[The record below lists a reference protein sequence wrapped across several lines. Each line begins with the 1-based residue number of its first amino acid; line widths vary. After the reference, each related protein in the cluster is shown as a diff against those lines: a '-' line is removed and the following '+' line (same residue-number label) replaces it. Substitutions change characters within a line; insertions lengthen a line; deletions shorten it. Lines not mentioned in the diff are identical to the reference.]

1 LKNYLLFFTLFCF
14 ISCTL
19 PTEPQ
24 FLKVSNVEVKDMS
37 FDNVTINSFLHYHNP
52 NNIKGQFKATDITVT
67 VNDIDVGNLNQLET
81 VMIPSKSNFSI
92 PVTISFPPKDILKKK
107 GLLKSVLQAYAND
120 KVALHYL
127 GTMTF
132 TIAGKDF
139 KIPIDFKDDIILKK

>member
-1 LKNYLLFFTLFCF
+1 M
-14 ISCTL
+14 ISCSL

-24 FLKVSNVEVKDMS
+24 FLKVSNVEVKEMS
-37 FDNVTINSFLHYHNP
+37 FDKVTINSFLHYHNP
-52 NNIKGQFKATDITVT
+52 NNIKGQFKATDIKVT
-67 VNDIDVGNLNQLET
+67 VNDIDVGSLKQLEK
-81 VMIPSKSNFSI
+81 VAVPRKSDFKI
-92 PVTISFPPKDILKKK
+92 PVTISFPPKDIFKKK

-139 KIPIDFKDDIILKK
+139 KIPIDYKDDIILKK